1 MGNITTLLFTDMDGG
16 LTSNN
21 RQWRPFFS
29 SNASTNER
37 NATKRGEVEQCIIRW
52 FSEAKISILESGAI
66 MASFPKK
73 SISRDMISCM
83 MGTTWINV
91 AVPLTLPA
99 DIFGHVIE
107 IADGYH
113 PAVPVLTNWVVLF
126 RPPSA

>member
-1 MGNITTLLFTDMDGG
+1 MGNINTLLFTDADGG
-16 LTSNN
+16 LSLIN
-21 RQWRPFFS
+21 RQRRPLLS
-29 SNASTNER
+29 GNAVTNER
-37 NATKRGEVEQCIIRW
+37 NATKRGGAEQCFIRW

-73 SISRDMISCM
+73 SISHDMITCM

-91 AVPLTLPA
+91 AAPLTLPA
-99 DIFGHVIE
+99 KIFGHVIE